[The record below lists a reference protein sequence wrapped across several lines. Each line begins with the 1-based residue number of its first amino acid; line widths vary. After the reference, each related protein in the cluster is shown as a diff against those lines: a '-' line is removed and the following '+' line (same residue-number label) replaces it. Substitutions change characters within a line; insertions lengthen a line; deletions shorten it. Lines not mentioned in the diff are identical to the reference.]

1 MRARTSSAT
10 VGFSLKWQRRNQFR
24 FQRETVMIFDAA
36 AHRLGVFELN
46 DSGLVKSMLGS
57 VAIASFQPSS

>member
-1 MRARTSSAT
+1 
-10 VGFSLKWQRRNQFR
+10 
-24 FQRETVMIFDAA
+24 MIFDAA
-36 AHRLGVFELN
+36 AHRMGVFELN